1 MIILV
6 QYELRTRREKIEE
19 EIEEMMIEEQLF
31 FKFILYTTTIT
42 VVDDY

>member
-1 MIILV
+1 MIV
-6 QYELRTRREKIEE
+6 VYRTNYELVEKIE